1 MAKKND
7 KIRVRFVGHASHEV
21 TGSCIHIQT
30 ENKQILLECGLAQSC
45 ESPLALYKK
54 NAADMGF
61 KPRQIDYIF
70 IGHSH
75 ADHICLIPRMYKKG
89 CSAKIIAPAG
99 TSTISKILLKDSA
112 HIAAKDAEFIEKRS
126 GKFCEPLYDD
136 SDVENAMAHWTEY
149 DFSEIHVLD
158 ENISFRFTPS
168 GHILNSAQIELFIK
182 KNGVVKKIAYTS
194 DLGNTST
201 STYYVNEFKPIEQ
214 CNLLIGETTYSDP
227 ARTIGKKD
235 RAKDLEKIKSVI
247 KQKVIDGYGR
257 VLFPVFANS
266 RCQSMLSC
274 LWEMFGNDENF
285 KVPILV
291 DSPMAVNI
299 SKEYLKLLDG
309 NQLELYEKV
318 FNWKNVKYISD
329 YADSKSWQMC
339 GTPAIILS
347 SSGMMQAGR
356 STQHAARLLPSANN
370 HILFCGYSAEGSLAS
385 KIKEGRQ
392 KTVRIEGKP
401 VANRCGITS
410 LNSFSS
416 HAQFESLLSYYSNV
430 NCEKIALVH
439 GDYESKVEFAKIL
452 EGEIEK
458 NNRSSRVVCVNR
470 KTEILL

>member
-61 KPRQIDYIF
+61 KPRHIDYIF

-136 SDVENAMAHWTEY
+136 SDVENAMAHWEEY
-149 DFSEIHVLD
+149 EFGEIHMLD
-158 ENISFRFTPS
+158 ENISFRFVPS

-182 KNGVVKKIAYTS
+182 QNGVVKKIAYTS

-201 STYYVNEFKPIEQ
+201 PSYYVNDFKPIEQ

-227 ARTIGKKD
+227 SRTIGKKD
-235 RAKDLEKIKSVI
+235 RIKDLEKIKSIV
-247 KQKVIDGYGR
+247 KEKVINGYGR
-257 VLFPVFANS
+257 MLIPVFANS
-266 RCQSMLSC
+266 RTQSMLSC
-274 LWEMFGNDENF
+274 LYEIFGNDDSF
-285 KVPILV
+285 KIPILI
-291 DSPMAVNI
+291 DSPMAIAI
-299 SKEYLKLLDG
+299 SKAYLKLLDG
-309 NQLELYEKV
+309 EQLELYEKA
-318 FNWKNVKYISD
+318 FNWKNVKLIDD
-329 YADSKSWQMC
+329 YVTSKSWQMS

-347 SSGMMQAGR
+347 ASGMLTQGR
-356 STQHAARLLPSANN
+356 STNWAARLLPNRQD
-370 HILFCGYSAEGSLAS
+370 HIMFCGFSTEGSLAA
-385 KIKEGRQ
+385 KIKEGKH
-392 KTVRIEGKP
+392 KTLRIDGKP

-416 HAQFESLLSYYSNV
+416 HMQNTGLLGYYSSM

-458 NNRSSRVVCVNR
+458 NNRSSRVVCVN
-470 KTEILL
+470 KSTEILL

>member
-30 ENKQILLECGLAQSC
+30 ETKQILLECGLAQSC

-75 ADHICLIPRMYKKG
+75 ADHICLLPRLYRKG
-89 CSAKIIAPAG
+89 CSATIIAPAG
-99 TSTISKILLKDSA
+99 NSTISKILLKDSA
-112 HIAAKDAEFIEKRS
+112 HIAAKDAEFIEKRT

-136 SDVENAMAHWTEY
+136 SDVENAMAHWDEY
-149 DFSEIHVLD
+149 EFGEIHVLD

-182 KNGVVKKIAYTS
+182 QNGVVKKIAYTS

-201 STYYVNEFKPIEQ
+201 PTYYVNEFKPIEQ

-235 RAKDLEKIKSVI
+235 RTKDLEKIKSVI

-257 VLFPVFANS
+257 VLFPVFSNA
-266 RCQSMLSC
+266 RCQSILTT
-274 LWEMFGNDENF
+274 LFEIFGNDESF
-285 KVPILV
+285 KTPILV
-291 DSPMAVNI
+291 DSPMSVAI
-299 SKEYLKLLDG
+299 CKAYRDLLDG
-309 NQLELYEKV
+309 EQSELYEKV
-318 FNWKNVKYISD
+318 YNWKNIKYVED

-339 GTPAIILS
+339 GTPAVILS

-356 STQHAARLLPSANN
+356 SLQHAARILPNANN
-370 HILFCGYSAEGSLAS
+370 HIMFCGFSTEGSLAA
-385 KIKEGRQ
+385 KIKEGKH
-392 KTVRIEGKP
+392 KTIRIDGKP

-416 HAQFESLLSYYSNV
+416 HSQFESLLFYYSNV

-439 GDYESKVEFAKIL
+439 GDYDSKVEFAKIL

-458 NNRSSRVVCVNR
+458 NNRSSRVVCVG
-470 KTEILL
+470 KSTEILV